1 MVGFDEQLH
10 GYRQGHQLLS
20 STIRLSRLDQDL
32 IDRLSDV
39 AGPLSPGERFAP
51 YLTLYPLPSETHYVV
66 ARTWQDFDAP
76 RAGCVR
82 TRSLLV
88 PMLAWQQSEDLAA
101 IVAVVTQAGSNLPA
115 ERRVVAP
122 LGTPLPPVP
131 PAQGTELI
139 EALFL
144 EERMPIVVFGAEEPE
159 ALALRLT
166 TALWA
171 GFRRSFTM
179 STFARSPRT
188 IGGRNFDLVFASKEA
203 RSRFVDW
210 RGRRIDG
217 KKSGQAR
224 HPWSAPIVER
234 ILESKAPSLKGLDV
248 LGEMSSDGLG
258 SESALRISLLWNDL
272 RLKLSASP
280 TAALGML
287 DILNTRKV
295 RRTDLMLE
303 LEPALGHSAAMA
315 VDSMPPADAW
325 RFLIALIQKLQK
337 PSNSVA
343 HSIKL
348 SGIELAL
355 RYPVE
360 TLDAISTI
368 NTKPQRAI
376 LLKAAASGLARSFDF
391 RVAECI
397 ENLDAKDLLDLVLAD
412 EFLAGEVIG
421 RLADSPAIMEN
432 AIRLSSGRVRE
443 KARQRLFPVLVENSQ
458 FEAVRLL
465 LDDLDSEALVAAAV
479 YIHSIGRLR
488 SGEMREILIER
499 ARALQAD
506 IELRDAIV
514 EAGSGAGG
522 DLLVEASLQQTT
534 EDLEWVLSSPALP
547 QCRRTELIHCLLSAA
562 DLMQLRRML
571 DGQGVLAHTVNLLK
585 TQIDTSADLLSR
597 IASDVVMPRRD
608 YVDLILVLLPN
619 IDRGIRADLIG
630 KAIDFA
636 LPEDPNDLPLSVLNR
651 LLSAM
656 GARLNGGK
664 MMRTGLLKGVS
675 SAAASRNVLAF
686 SRTSG
691 AGRNAILNAVEEMA
705 EAMTGRRQLDL
716 TPEAIEA
723 AASLLEESEQV
734 DTSGFLRAS
743 ALLLPFALDDRRPLA
758 SKLVAASFPP
768 VYRALAKENSFDLLG
783 LMFVFLDWDKCKSAR
798 RRLVDAYLHSRWRTI
813 DIVIAAVRANDPVRI
828 LGVVAEDTQGKQAL
842 QDLASDMTQLPDHIQ
857 VSFVSALKELGLR

>member
-66 ARTWQDFDAP
+66 ARTWQDFNAP

-88 PMLAWQQSEDLAA
+88 PMLAWQEAEDLAA
-101 IVAVVTQAGSNLPA
+101 IVAVVTKAGSNLPA
-115 ERRVVAP
+115 ERRVVLP
-122 LGTPLPPVP
+122 RETPLPPVP

-159 ALALRLT
+159 GLALRLT

-171 GFRRSFTM
+171 GFRRSFSM

-188 IGGRNFDLVFASKEA
+188 IGGRSFDLVFASKEA

-210 RGRRIDG
+210 KGRRIDG
-217 KKSGQAR
+217 KKGGQAR

-272 RLKLSASP
+272 RRKLSTSP

-295 RRTDLMLE
+295 SRTDLMLE
-303 LEPALGHSAAMA
+303 LEPALGHSAARA

-337 PSNSVA
+337 PSSSVA
-343 HSIKL
+343 HAIKL
-348 SGIELAL
+348 SGNDLAL

-368 NTKPQRAI
+368 NTKPQRTI

-391 RVAECI
+391 RVAERI
-397 ENLDAKDLLDLVLAD
+397 NSIDGKDLLDLVLAD
-412 EFLAGEVIG
+412 EFLAAEVIG
-421 RLADSPAIMEN
+421 GLANSSAIIEN

-443 KARQRLFPVLVENSQ
+443 KARQRLLPLLVEGSQ
-458 FEAVRLL
+458 FGAVRLL
-465 LDDLDSEALVAAAV
+465 VDDLDAEALVAAAV
-479 YIHSIGRLR
+479 YVHSIGRLR
-488 SGEMREILIER
+488 SAEIREMLIER

-506 IELRDAIV
+506 IDLREAIV

-522 DLLVEASLQQTT
+522 DLLVEASLQQTA
-534 EDLEWVLSSPALP
+534 EDLEWVLSTPALS
-547 QCRRTELIHCLLSAA
+547 QYRRIELIHSLLSAA

-571 DGQGVLAHTVNLLK
+571 DGQSMLTKTVNLLK
-585 TQIDTSADLLSR
+585 TEVDFSADLLSR

-608 YVDLILVLLPN
+608 YVDLILVLLPK
-619 IDRGIRADLIG
+619 IERGMRADLIG
-630 KAIDFA
+630 KAIDLA
-636 LPEDPNDLPLSVLNR
+636 LPEDPSDLPLGILNR
-651 LLSAM
+651 LLLAM
-656 GARLNGGK
+656 GARLNGGR
-664 MMRTGLLKGVS
+664 MMRAGLLKGIS

-691 AGRNAILNAVEEMA
+691 AGRDSILSAVEEMA
-705 EAMTGRRQLDL
+705 EAIAGRRQLDL

-723 AASLLEESEQV
+723 AASLLEESEHI
-734 DTSGFLRAS
+734 DASGFLRAS

-758 SKLVAASFPP
+758 SRLVAASFPP
-768 VYRALAKENSFDLLG
+768 VYRALAKDNPFDLVR

-798 RRLVDAYLHSRWRTI
+798 RRLVAAYLDSQWRTT

-828 LGVVAEDTQGKQAL
+828 LGAVAEDSRGEQAL
-842 QDLASDMTQLPDHIQ
+842 RDLASDMSQVPDQIQ
-857 VSFVSALKELGLR
+857 VSFVSALKELGLL